1 MIITR
6 RLLKLLFDKTKI
18 RNVEF
23 DRYLAEVSFS
33 SPRRLATK
41 GLQIPSLKMSWSCAV
56 LIDSLKIMSYLI
68 IMLNWWNLYIGTVV
82 GFSVS
87 SGRPPKL
94 CFPAG
99 YISLTDYHPFG
110 EMNYLYGSRPCYAI
124 ACKLQVH
131 KIRVN

>member
-23 DRYLAEVSFS
+23 DRYLPEVSFS

-68 IMLNWWNLYIGTVV
+68 IMLNWWNLFIVYLV

-87 SGRPPKL
+87 SRVVSSELRCG
-94 CFPAG
+94 FTTG
-99 YISLTDYHPFG
+99 WVH
-110 EMNYLYGSRPCYAI
+110 LYGLKCVKCMKSFIHEKWEPHICI
-124 ACKLQVH
+124 CSIGH
-131 KIRVN
+131 